1 MNMKKIRLGNYISL
15 ITDYHS
21 GGSYQTLK
29 EKTKILHKPD
39 YGVYVRTINF
49 ESDNFDSDL
58 VYCDEA
64 SYNFLEYS
72 HVKEND
78 ILMNKIAN
86 PGSVYLM
93 PKVSYKATCGLNL
106 FLIRLKD
113 ISQRYM
119 YYVMKHNEKY
129 IKSKAHGTS
138 TKTITK
144 DEVRDLS
151 FYIHEKTDDQIKVE
165 KTLSIIEQKIAIN
178 KKINKEIENM
188 AKELYDY
195 WFIQFDFP
203 GADGKPYKSSG
214 GKMIY
219 NPILKTEIPEGW
231 EVKKLGYILTKNTCS
246 FDYKSVQPTIDL
258 SVMPS
263 DSIAL
268 SQINSSNNFT
278 SNLFVM
284 KKKDILFGSIRPYL
298 HKAGIAPCDGVVAG
312 TVHSYRIR
320 NSNDYNFALL
330 TICRSQFFDY
340 ALNISYGTKMP
351 IVNSDDILDYKVP
364 YSAEVSKLFNEI
376 DIADCI
382 TNLISEN
389 HRLTKL
395 RDELLPL
402 LMNGQVSVK

>member
-1 MNMKKIRLGNYISL
+1 
-15 ITDYHS
+15 
-21 GGSYQTLK
+21 
-29 EKTKILHKPD
+29 
-39 YGVYVRTINF
+39 
-49 ESDNFDSDL
+49 
-58 VYCDEA
+58 
-64 SYNFLEYS
+64 
-72 HVKEND
+72 
-78 ILMNKIAN
+78 
-86 PGSVYLM
+86 
-93 PKVSYKATCGLNL
+93 
-106 FLIRLKD
+106 
-113 ISQRYM
+113 
-119 YYVMKHNEKY
+119 MKHNEKY

-195 WFIQFDFP
+195 WFVQFDFP

-219 NPILKTEIPEGW
+219 NTILKTEIPEGW
-231 EVKKLGYILTKNTCS
+231 EVKKLGDILTKNTCS